1 MGLWSRF
8 TRTFRGDQH
17 RAEIEEE
24 LRFHLEMETAGGRDP
39 REARLHFGNVARIQ
53 EDTRAAGILEWL
65 ESAWRDARYG
75 LRQLRRTPA
84 LTIAVLL
91 SLAIGIGANIAIFSL
106 VDAAILKP
114 MPVADP
120 GSLAILEWTHEGF
133 PAGVEN
139 INGDS
144 HRIAGNR
151 RQASSVNANLY
162 RRFAREQTGF
172 ATIVGI
178 ADPDTIAITVPSLPA
193 EQLSLQYV
201 SANFFQGLGV
211 APVVGRAF
219 SEDDDRVGA
228 EPVVIVSHRWWMN
241 RLGRDRNALDL
252 AIRVNNVP
260 ARIIGVAPPAFFG
273 VYAGQWTDVFAPLAA
288 RVAFQPPPPGT
299 PRAENDADWW
309 VRQLARVKPSVSA
322 PVATANT
329 AGLFRR
335 LSIPEGAQ
343 GKAAVPPELVSLPG
357 SHGFDW
363 FPQREENAL
372 WMLTMMVG
380 VLLIIVCANVAN
392 LLLSRSVARQR
403 ESAMRLALGASRR
416 RLFRQH
422 LIESTVLAALGGVA
436 GLAIGYALAIS
447 VHQLFQAGRD
457 ANNAFDLH
465 IDVRVLAYAAGI
477 SMLTALL
484 CGVVPSI
491 RAAAADLHD
500 TLKAQTRS
508 VIGGRFRIARLLV
521 AVQIGLCLAALMC
534 AGLLARTLNRLAH
547 VDLGFER
554 AHLAYVS
561 MTPAR
566 AGYTSE
572 RIAPFA
578 DRVREA
584 LLRVPGVTRVSTLS
598 FRPLASMGNN
608 GGLTFAGR
616 PPDPTFQAYRANL
629 NSVGEGFFETMGIP
643 LEAGRTIEARDI
655 HPEAAAVVVDKI
667 FVERYF
673 PNENPIGRRFGYG
686 QDSQRFEIVG
696 VVGNSRYNMLR
707 GDVYPTVYEPFV
719 PGRGTLRFAL
729 RTTLN
734 PAALADDVR
743 RAVAS
748 VDPTV
753 PVTDYYTQT
762 ALVDRV
768 LRTERVLSV
777 VAAAFGVIALT
788 LAAIGL
794 GGLLAYTVA
803 RRTNEIGVR
812 VALGAAANDVVRL
825 VLRDSLSMV
834 VAGLVLGIPL
844 AYTMAR
850 TLGTWLFQVEP
861 FDPLTLVTAA
871 AILIVVGF
879 VAAWLPAR
887 RAANVD
893 PLIALRAE

>member
-8 TRTFRGDQH
+8 TRTFHGGQH

-75 LRQLRRTPA
+75 VRQLRRTPA
-84 LTIAVLL
+84 LAIAVLL
-91 SLAIGIGANIAIFSL
+91 SLATGIGANIAIFSL
-106 VDAAILKP
+106 VDAALLKP
-114 MPVADP
+114 LPVSDP
-120 GSLAILEWTHEGF
+120 RSLAILEWTHEDF

-178 ADPDTIAITVPSLPA
+178 ADPDTIAITIPSSPA

-241 RLGRDRNALDL
+241 RLGSDRNALDL

-260 ARIIGVAPPAFFG
+260 ARIVGVAPPAFFG

-299 PRAENDADWW
+299 PHAENDHDWW
-309 VRQLARVKPSVSA
+309 VRQLARVKPGGA
-322 PVATANT
+322 QVATADT
-329 AGLFRR
+329 AGLFGR
-335 LSIPEGAQ
+335 LSIPEGAA

-357 SHGFDW
+357 GHGFDW

-372 WMLTMMVG
+372 WMLSMMVG

-403 ESAMRLALGASRR
+403 ESAMRLALGASRL

-422 LIESTVLAALGGVA
+422 LIESTVLATLGGAA
-436 GLAIGYALAIS
+436 GLGVGYALAVSI
-447 VHQLFQAGRD
+447 HALFQAGRD

-465 IDVRVLAYAAGI
+465 IDPRILAYTAGI
-477 SMLTALL
+477 SLLTALL
-484 CGVVPSI
+484 CGVAPSI

-500 TLKAQTRS
+500 TLKAHTRS
-508 VIGGRFRIARLLV
+508 VISGRFGIARLLV

-554 AHLAYVS
+554 THLAYVS

-572 RIAPFA
+572 RIGPFA

-584 LLRVPGVTRVSTLS
+584 LRRVPGVTRVSTLS

-616 PPDPTFQAYRANL
+616 PPDPTYRANL

-643 LEAGRTIEARDI
+643 LVTGRTIEARDI
-655 HPEAAAVVVDKI
+655 VPDATAVVVDKI

-673 PNENPIGRRFGYG
+673 PNENPIGHRFGYG
-686 QDSQRFEIVG
+686 NDSQRFEIVG

-719 PGRGTLRFAL
+719 PGRGTVRFAI
-729 RTTLN
+729 RATLD
-734 PAALADDVR
+734 PATLADDVR

-753 PVTDYYTQT
+753 AVTDYYTQT
-762 ALVDRV
+762 ALVNRAI
-768 LRTERVLSV
+768 RTERVLSV
-777 VAAAFGVIALT
+777 VAGAFAVIALM

-812 VALGAAANDVVRL
+812 VALGAAANDVVGL

-834 VAGLVLGIPL
+834 VAGVVVGIPL

-850 TLGTWLFQVEP
+850 TLATWLFNVEP

-871 AILIVVGF
+871 AILIAVGF

-887 RAANVD
+887 RAAQVD
-893 PLIALRAE
+893 PLVALRAE

>member
-8 TRTFRGDQH
+8 TRTIHGGQH

-24 LRFHLEMETAGGRDP
+24 LRFHLEMEADGARDP
-39 REARLHFGNVARIQ
+39 REARVHFGNVVRIQ

-106 VDAAILKP
+106 VDAAVLKP
-114 MPVADP
+114 LPVTDP
-120 GSLAILEWTHEGF
+120 GSLAILEWTHEDF

-139 INGDS
+139 INGDV
-144 HRIAGNR
+144 HKIAGNR

-162 RRFAREQTGF
+162 RRFAREQTAF
-172 ATIVGI
+172 ATVVGI
-178 ADPDTIAITVPSLPA
+178 ADPDTIAITVPSSPA

-211 APVVGRAF
+211 TPVVGRTF
-219 SEDDDRVGA
+219 NDTDDRVGA

-241 RLGRDRNALDL
+241 RLASDRTALDL
-252 AIRVNNVP
+252 AIRINNIP
-260 ARIIGVAPPAFFG
+260 TRIVGVAPPSFFG

-288 RVAFQPPPPGT
+288 KVAFQPPPPGA
-299 PRAENDADWW
+299 PRAENDRDWW
-309 VRQLARVKPSVSA
+309 VRQLARVTPGVSA
-322 PVATANT
+322 QVATANT

-335 LSIPEGAQ
+335 LSIPEGADA
-343 GKAAVPPELVSLPG
+343 KAAVPPELVSLPG
-357 SHGFDW
+357 RHGIDW
-363 FPQREENAL
+363 FPQRETNAL
-372 WMLTMMVG
+372 WMLSMMVG

-403 ESAMRLALGASRR
+403 ESVMRLALGASRR

-422 LIESTVLAALGGVA
+422 LIESGVLAILGGVA
-436 GLAIGYALAIS
+436 GLGVGYWFAITL
-447 VHQLFQAGRD
+447 HQLYQSGRD
-457 ANNAFDLH
+457 ANSAFDLQ
-465 IDVRVLAYAAGI
+465 IDPRVLAYTAGVSI
-477 SMLTALL
+477 LTALL
-484 CGVVPSI
+484 CGVAPSI
-491 RAAAADLHD
+491 RAAAADLQD
-500 TLKAQTRS
+500 TLKANTRS
-508 VIGGRFRIARLLV
+508 VVGGRFGIARLLV

-534 AGLLARTLNRLAH
+534 AGLLARTLNGLTH

-561 MTPAR
+561 MAPGR
-566 AGYTSE
+566 AGYTPE
-572 RIAPFA
+572 RIGPFV
-578 DRVREA
+578 DRVRDA
-584 LLRVPGVTRVSTLS
+584 LVRVPGVSRVTTLS

-608 GGLTFAGR
+608 GWITFAGR
-616 PPDPTFQAYRANL
+616 PPDPAYRANL

-643 LEAGRTIEARDI
+643 LVAGRTIEARDI
-655 HPEAAAVVVDKI
+655 VPNATAVVVDKI
-667 FVERYF
+667 FVDHYF
-673 PNENPIGRRFGYG
+673 PNENPIGHRFGYG
-686 QDSQRFEIVG
+686 KDSQRFEIVG

-707 GDVYPTVYEPFV
+707 GDLYPTVYEPFV
-719 PGRGTLRFAL
+719 PGRGSVRFAI
-729 RTTLN
+729 RSTLDS
-734 PAALADDVR
+734 AALADDVR

-762 ALVDRV
+762 ALVNRA

-777 VAAAFGVIALT
+777 VASAFAVIALT

-834 VAGLVLGIPL
+834 VAGVVLGVPL

-850 TLGTWLFQVEP
+850 TLATWLFNVEP
-861 FDPLTLVTAA
+861 FDPLTLVTSA
-871 AILIVVGF
+871 AILIAVGF

-887 RAANVD
+887 RAATVD